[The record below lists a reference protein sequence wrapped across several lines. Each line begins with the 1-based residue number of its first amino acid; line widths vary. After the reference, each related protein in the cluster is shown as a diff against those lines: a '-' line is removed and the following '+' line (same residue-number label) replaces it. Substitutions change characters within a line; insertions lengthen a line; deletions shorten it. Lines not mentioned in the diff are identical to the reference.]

1 MSIFIDTSALL
12 AVINADD
19 SYHEQAKNVWTD
31 IVINGVSLIS
41 HNYILV
47 ETFALAQ
54 HRLGIEAVSV
64 LQNDVVPLLRIEW
77 VREPD
82 HLSGITALIAANRR
96 KLSLVDCI
104 SFIIMRK
111 LGINKAFALDKH
123 FKEQGFNC
131 IP

>member
-1 MSIFIDTSALL
+1 MSIFVDTSALL
-12 AVINADD
+12 AVIDADD
-19 SYHEQAKNVWTD
+19 KFHMQAKKAWSD
-31 IVINGVSLIS
+31 IVAKGESLVI
-41 HNYILV
+41 HNYILI
-47 ETFALAQ
+47 ETFALVQ

-64 LQNDVVPLLRIEW
+64 LQNDAVPLLKIEW
-77 VREPD
+77 VKEPG
-82 HLSGITALIAANRR
+82 HLPGITAFIAANRR

-111 LGINKAFALDKH
+111 LGIKEAFTLDKH